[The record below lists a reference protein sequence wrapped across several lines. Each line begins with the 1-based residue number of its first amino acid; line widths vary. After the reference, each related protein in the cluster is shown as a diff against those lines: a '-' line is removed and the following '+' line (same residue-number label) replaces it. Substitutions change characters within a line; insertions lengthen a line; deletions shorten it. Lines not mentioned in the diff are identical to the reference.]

1 MSENNPDVLV
11 LGHQPHEVIATY
23 REMHGPGLG
32 LGQIP
37 VDELVAMR
45 EATRDQLLSPEE
57 QMHAGWMA
65 VDEAWSCAYSR
76 EPGYRDPVLQQALLD
91 EASQMFEK
99 TTRNTHDPLLK
110 IDARLAQ
117 LNIPRHQVLV
127 THTNPANFDKA
138 YAKMC
143 EGNAYFAD
151 QLLKRFQTTED
162 VSLIPRLQ
170 QLTLTMLLNE
180 FPTAKH
186 TAVVLP
192 PRFIQAEQPL
202 ASVSH
207 LLLDLENSRMQN
219 MRISPVYA
227 YGAVQV
233 KPEILGNH
241 EYPSKHGF
249 GTLQALLDVQKLH
262 KKDLGFRRKPLA
274 DPSHPAA
281 QHVAKV
287 YAGLMDNFVAQKD
300 NNWYDQKLGAETD
313 GQSML
318 EVFHRLNPHDS
329 IKMLHI
335 YDVDE
340 ALSEYEMDY
349 REKRLTADE
358 KRAYGSLQLELA
370 TGAALGDEKTT
381 ALAGQF
387 ERAEDILANAAR
399 TLKREGRHDE
409 AYECLLESMSVP
421 VYAAVTAGLTLTE
434 ARATEAATPDDPVE
448 HAQSKYTERLSET
461 IRYALTSEA
470 DKLSPQII
478 AKMSACL
485 ALSAHSSGAF
495 LGVGP
500 TLRQRSGWDVSV
512 LPLLQ
517 EGFDMTIHGK
527 LRVAAEEDVR
537 SLHNGVVTA
546 TLEDFG
552 GADLADVAWSLVA
565 ATEAT
570 KATDGGEMPEGAQ
583 EYIDWLVARLSR
595 AGDLVL

>member
-1 MSENNPDVLV
+1 MSENNPNMLV
-11 LGHQPHEVIATY
+11 LGQQPHEVIATY

-32 LGQIP
+32 LTQIP

-57 QMHAGWMA
+57 QLQAGWLA
-65 VDEAWSCAYSR
+65 IDEAWSRAYSK
-76 EPGYRDPVLQQALLD
+76 EPEYRDPDVQQALLD
-91 EASQMFEK
+91 EASEMFEK
-99 TTRNTHDPLLK
+99 ATRNTHDPLLK

-117 LNIPRHQVLV
+117 LSIPRHQVFV
-127 THTNPANFDKA
+127 THTNRADFDKA

-143 EGNAYFAD
+143 EGNAYFAN

-162 VSLIPRLQ
+162 LSLIPRLQ

-180 FPTAKH
+180 SPAAKH
-186 TAVVLP
+186 VPVLLP
-192 PRFIQAEQPL
+192 PRFTQAEQPL

-207 LLLDLENSRMQN
+207 LLIDLENSRMQN
-219 MRISPVYA
+219 LRISPVYA

-233 KPEILGNH
+233 KPEALAGH

-274 DPSHPAA
+274 DPNHPAA

-287 YAGLMDNFVAQKD
+287 YAGLVGDFEAQR
-300 NNWYDQKLGAETD
+300 NNDWYDKNLVAETQD
-313 GQSML
+313 QPVL
-318 EVFHRLNPHDS
+318 EVFPRLNSHDS

-335 YDVDE
+335 DNVDE
-340 ALSEYEMDY
+340 ALNECEMDY
-349 REKRLTADE
+349 REKRMTADE

-370 TGAALGDEKTT
+370 MGAALGDEKAT

-409 AYECLLESMSVP
+409 AYDCLLESMSVP
-421 VYAAVTAGLTLTE
+421 VYAAVSAGLTLTE
-434 ARATEAATPDDPVE
+434 ARTTETVAPDDPVE
-448 HAQSKYTERLSET
+448 HAQSKYISRLSEA
-461 IRYALTSEA
+461 IQYALTSEI
-470 DKLSPQII
+470 DKISPQTV

-517 EGFDMTIHGK
+517 EGFDATVHGK
-527 LRVAAEEDVR
+527 LRIAAEEDAQ

-552 GADLADVAWSLVA
+552 GTDLANVAWSLVA

-570 KATDGGEMPEGAQ
+570 NDSEMPEGAQ
-583 EYIDWLVARLSR
+583 EYIDWLVARLGR